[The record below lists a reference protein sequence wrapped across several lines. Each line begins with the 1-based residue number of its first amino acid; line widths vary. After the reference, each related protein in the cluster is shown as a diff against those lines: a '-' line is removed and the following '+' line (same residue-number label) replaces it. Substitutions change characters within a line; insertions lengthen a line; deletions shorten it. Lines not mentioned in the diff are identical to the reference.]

1 MVRTT
6 IQNGQST
13 IAEAV
18 RYYGYKLAEEKL
30 INMNLSLIA
39 LLVIYCLGIEMNCVI
54 QVMNIC

>member
-30 INMNLSLIA
+30 DKYESISNCLLGNLVS
-39 LLVIYCLGIEMNCVI
+39 
-54 QVMNIC
+54 